1 MTRIG
6 PFPPKITKMQARP
19 VRESSIGLSRRTV
32 EQHALSF
39 VGIGDPRI
47 FMGVSYQSE
56 FDNARNLL
64 LEKISHY
71 PQKSRKTIK
80 KACAIMEAA
89 LGQYLKG
96 ELVFQKYRL
105 AAGLAELNLG
115 THIIAASLLFE
126 LPTEA
131 PQIFDPKIAKT
142 VEQLNRAR
150 SIHYGESSRG
160 EKEIFANFLISEFSL
175 DALLILAMDKLVALD
190 SVLGDQT
197 GEGIKVRRELAL
209 KAFDILALILR
220 RLKFRELAEK
230 LENAALHYLEPE
242 EYQAVLKKI
251 SHKIKQD
258 YFKAQEKYEKL
269 GAEAR
274 EFLISQK
281 IPLIPPSPFVRVKP
295 IPSVK
300 GKMARKNDADLKKI
314 HDIIAKR
321 FIVPT
326 IAACYKTEE
335 ALTAFFKAR
344 GWKKV
349 EAERNDYIRSPK
361 GSPKE
366 ARLYRSLHLTFKK
379 AGVHIE
385 VQIRTPQM
393 DFHARFDGYKDR
405 ITLPPDVTTPPSPQI
420 IYQIWKDSL
429 RGRVYAF
436 SPDQHAYELIP
447 FPKDQRPSLL
457 DLAAASGIPLTKP
470 FRVYR
475 SREKRE
481 VHPFEDV
488 VSGESYR
495 FEQIAEA
502 ESNIGEWQAK
512 AREHVSTLKGRLE
525 LLGNPEVF
533 PKQGAEM
540 IDTMIRNAQ
549 SGLLPDVIEMMKKGK
564 KIEMQTTMYLNI
576 RGVAHSVGLDS
587 EEALYAAMAMFKGSM
602 PSLHQEVEDK
612 ISKTLFVSGENPARN
627 GKISFWMIL
636 PDHPELFLN
645 LLKLMRN
652 STLNPLA
659 INFRQ
664 SKSGNYV
671 INIVLPHS
679 HEANFSQFKEHLKR
693 AQERLGF
700 LDREYENKSL
710 RINIRSSDAE
720 STLTALEKLAA
731 SGLKIT
737 SIATP
742 PSETHNLSVVF
753 RMPSGYNHRKLVSTV
768 RRELRAIAGLE
779 LISPAASAIKP

>member
-1 MTRIG
+1 MIRIG
-6 PFPPKITKMQARP
+6 LFPPRVTKLETRP
-19 VRESSIGLSRRTV
+19 VRESSIGLSRRAV
-32 EQHALSF
+32 ERRAPSF
-39 VGIGDPRI
+39 GGVGDPRI

-56 FDNARNLL
+56 FDNARNILL
-64 LEKISHY
+64 GKISHY
-71 PQKSRKTIK
+71 PKKSREAIK

-89 LGQYLKG
+89 LGPYLKG

-131 PQIFDPKIAKT
+131 PQKFDPKIAKI
-142 VEQLNRAR
+142 VEQVNRAR
-150 SIHYGESSRG
+150 SIHYGENSRG

-175 DALLILAMDKLVALD
+175 DTLLILAMDKLVALN

-209 KAFDILALILR
+209 KAFDVLALILR

-230 LENAALHYLEPE
+230 LENAALHYLKPE

-258 YFKAQEKYEKL
+258 YFKAQEKYEKI
-269 GAEAR
+269 GAEAG

-281 IPLIPPSPFVRVKP
+281 IPLIPPSPFVRIKP
-295 IPSVK
+295 IASTDE
-300 GKMARKNDADLKKI
+300 KMTRKNDAYLKKI
-314 HDIIAKR
+314 HDIIAMR
-321 FIVPT
+321 FIVAT
-326 IAACYKTEE
+326 IAACYQTEE
-335 ALTAFFKAR
+335 ALTAFFEAR

-349 EAERNDYIRSPK
+349 EAERNDYIRFPK
-361 GSPKE
+361 D

-393 DFHARFDGYKDR
+393 DFHAHFDGYKDR

-436 SPDQHAYELIP
+436 SPDLHAYELIP

-470 FRVYR
+470 FRVYK

-481 VHPFEDV
+481 VDPFEEI
-488 VSGESYR
+488 VSGEFYLI
-495 FEQIAEA
+495 EQIAEA
-502 ESNIGEWQAK
+502 GSNVGEWQSK

-549 SGLLPDVIEMMKKGK
+549 SGLLPDVIEMMKKGR

-645 LLKLMRN
+645 ILKLLRD
-652 STLNPLA
+652 SSLDLLT
-659 INFRQ
+659 INLRR

-693 AQERLGF
+693 AQESLGF
-700 LDREYENKSL
+700 FDREYENKSL

>member
-1 MTRIG
+1 
-6 PFPPKITKMQARP
+6 
-19 VRESSIGLSRRTV
+19 
-32 EQHALSF
+32 
-39 VGIGDPRI
+39 
-47 FMGVSYQSE
+47 
-56 FDNARNLL
+56 
-64 LEKISHY
+64 
-71 PQKSRKTIK
+71 
-80 KACAIMEAA
+80 MEAA

-105 AAGLAELNLG
+105 AAGLAELDLG
-115 THIIAASLLFE
+115 PNMIAASLLFE

-142 VEQLNRAR
+142 VEQVNRAR

-175 DALLILAMDKLVALD
+175 DALLIMAMDKLVALD

-209 KAFDILALILR
+209 KAFDVLAIILR

-281 IPLIPPSPFVRVKP
+281 ILLIPPSPFVRVKP

-314 HDIIAKR
+314 HDIIAMR

-335 ALTAFFKAR
+335 ALTAFFEARAR

-349 EAERNDYIRSPK
+349 EAERNDYIRF
-361 GSPKE
+361 PKE
-366 ARLYRSLHLTFKK
+366 ARLYFYRSLHLTFKK
-379 AGVHIE
+379 AGVYIE

-405 ITLPPDVTTPPSPQI
+405 ITLPSDVTTPPSPQK

-436 SPDQHAYELIP
+436 SPDLHAYELIP

-470 FRVYR
+470 FRVYK

-481 VHPFEDV
+481 VDPFEEI

-502 ESNIGEWQAK
+502 GSNVGEWQAK
-512 AREHVSTLKGRLE
+512 ARERVSTLKGRLE
-525 LLGNPEVF
+525 LLGNPEAY
-533 PKQGAEM
+533 PKEGAEL
-540 IDTMIRNAQ
+540 IETMICKAQ
-549 SGLLPDVIEMMKKGK
+549 SDLLPDIIEMMEKGN

-602 PSLHQEVEDK
+602 PSLPREVEDK
-612 ISKTLFVSGENPARN
+612 ILKTLFVSGENPARN

-645 LLKLMRN
+645 ILKLMRN

-742 PSETHNLSVVF
+742 ASETHNLSVVF
-753 RMPSGYNHRKLVSTV
+753 RMPSGYNHRKLVSTI

>member
-105 AAGLAELNLG
+105 AAGLAELDLG
-115 THIIAASLLFE
+115 PHMIAASLLFE

-131 PQIFDPKIAKT
+131 HQISDPKIAKT

-160 EKEIFANFLISEFSL
+160 ENEIFANFLISEFSL
-175 DALLILAMDKLVALD
+175 DALLILAMDKLVALN

-209 KAFDILALILR
+209 KAFDVLAIILR
-220 RLKFRELAEK
+220 RLRFREMGEK
-230 LENAALHYLEPE
+230 LEDAALHYLEPE
-242 EYQAVLKKI
+242 EYQEVLNKI
-251 SHKIKQD
+251 NQKIRLN
-258 YFKAQEKYEKL
+258 YFKAKKKYEKL

-274 EFLISQK
+274 EFLISQN
-281 IPLIPPSPFVRVKP
+281 IPFISPSPWVRVKP

-300 GKMARKNDADLKKI
+300 GKMKQKNDANLKKI
-314 HDIIAKR
+314 HDLIAMR
-321 FIVPT
+321 WLAVDR
-326 IAACYKTEE
+326 AACYALEDP
-335 ALTAFFKAR
+335 LTAFFEAR

-349 EAERNDYIRSPK
+349 EAERNDYIRFPK
-361 GSPKE
+361 KNKKG
-366 ARLYRSLHLTFKK
+366 RFYRSLHLTFKK
-379 AGVHIE
+379 GRVHIE
-385 VQIRTPQM
+385 VQIRTPVM
-393 DFHARFDGYKDR
+393 DFQAHFDGYKDR
-405 ITLPPDVTTPPSPQI
+405 ITLPPDVITPPSPQK

-436 SPDQHAYELIP
+436 SPDRHAYELIP

-457 DLAAASGIPLTKP
+457 DLAAASGVPLTSP
-470 FRVYR
+470 FRVYK

-481 VHPFEDV
+481 VDPFEEV

-502 ESNIGEWQAK
+502 GPDVGEWQAK
-512 AREHVSTLKGRLE
+512 ARKHVFTLKGRLE
-525 LLGNPEVF
+525 LLGNPEAY
-533 PKQGAEM
+533 PKQGAEL
-540 IDTMIRNAQ
+540 IETMFRKAQ
-549 SGLLPDVIEMMKKGK
+549 SDLFPDIFEKMEKGDIEMHTAMFMNLIG
-564 KIEMQTTMYLNI
+564 I
-576 RGVAHSVGLDS
+576 AHSMGLDS
-587 EEALYAAMAMFKGSM
+587 EEALYAAMAMFKDSM
-602 PSLHQEVEDK
+602 PSLRQEVGGK
-612 ISKTLFVSGENPARN
+612 ISKTLFISGENPARN
-627 GKISFWMIL
+627 EQISFWMIL

-645 LLKLMRN
+645 ILKLLRD
-652 STLNPLA
+652 SSLDLLT
-659 INFRQ
+659 INLRR
-664 SKSGNYV
+664 SKSGNYL
-671 INIVLPHS
+671 IEIMMPHS
-679 HEANFSQFKEHLKR
+679 HKDNFSQFKKHLR
-693 AQERLGF
+693 QTQENLRF
-700 LDREYENKSL
+700 FDREYEDKGL

-753 RMPSGYNHRKLVSTV
+753 RMPSGYNHRKLISTV